1 MYYTIN
7 PEIDALRR
15 DDDRERMAEI
25 ADAKE
30 AMRLKDLADEFIDA
44 CTGNVCDSFC
54 TNTTVGDIMFES
66 LEFNRGPS
74 INEVLQVL
82 INASKGIEQKE
93 AAQALIKRMAAKY
106 AEMSA

>member
-1 MYYTIN
+1 MYYTAN
-7 PEIDALRR
+7 PASDALRHYA
-15 DDDRERMAEI
+15 DLDI
-25 ADAKE
+25 ADAKAAKRE
-30 AMRLKDLADEFIDA
+30 QDLADEFVSA
-44 CTGNVCDSFC
+44 CTGNVCDSFAL
-54 TNTTVGDIMFES
+54 NTTVGDIMFES

-74 INEVLQVL
+74 IDEVLQVL